1 MMTVDFKDKANIFSI
16 LLFVMLFAQALTVTW
31 LCGMWSGSPRIA
43 VQTAAASSLIL
54 TLPYFLVNGRWRWT
68 MWLVIIPLSILLFT
82 NVVYFHVFHHFYWLS
97 QINLTNVTSKIVVDG
112 GLAQISA
119 SDLLVLLE
127 PTVLGVFWLLWRRQI
142 AVKQYPGFLRVLA
155 GCLIPIIALSLFVL
169 GVRRD
174 KLYRDTVN
182 KENTWKDSLDKVSLY
197 TVHPLYKEDVWK
209 LGGPLFVAAHYFIE
223 LIPLDEPMGK
233 EELASAKLA
242 LEATADPTAGF
253 SHNVGKN
260 LILLIVES
268 FNATVL
274 GDDIQRYNPCPTVM
288 DLISDST
295 TVYVPEV
302 LTQVGEGISA
312 DGQFILNTGLYPI
325 VKRRWTPDIFRGD
338 YPSIAKALKGYHSA
352 EAICEQK
359 EFYCHD
365 QTTLS
370 YGYGHLYYNLALGE
384 GGYEEAD
391 TRLMNAVI
399 RLLPELPHPFA
410 LEITTLS
417 MHSPYDKCKVKS
429 ELNIDTGSTDI
440 DSRGVNYLRA
450 VKSFDSA
457 LCSLVSALKSSGLYD
472 DTVIAIVGDHSALNA
487 YLPQPLHTDCVP
499 LIIVNAGVCHNYARQ
514 IGQVDVFPSLLDVMG
529 VEEYVYP
536 LTGKPYR
543 GLGKSIFS
551 PAHPGGAINRQGVIL
566 GNLSFPDSIL
576 SIWDISERLIQTGFF
591 R

>member
-1 MMTVDFKDKANIFSI
+1 MKTMDFKDKANIFAF
-16 LLFVMLFAQALTVTW
+16 LLFAMLFAQALTVAW
-31 LCGMWSGSPRIA
+31 LCGMWGGSPRIA
-43 VQTAAASSLIL
+43 VQTVAASSLIL

-68 MWLVIIPLSILLFT
+68 MWLVIIPLSILLST
-82 NVVYFHVFHHFYWLS
+82 NVVYFHVFRHFYWLS

-119 SDLLVLLE
+119 SDLLVMLE

-142 AVKQYPGFLRVLA
+142 VAKQYSGFGRALA
-155 GCLIPIIALSLFVL
+155 GCLIPIIALALFVL

-174 KLYRDTVN
+174 KLYSDTIG

-223 LIPLDEPMGK
+223 LMPLDEPMSE

-242 LEATADPTAGF
+242 LDATADPTAGF
-253 SHNVGKN
+253 QHNVGKN

-274 GDDIQRYNPCPTVM
+274 GDSIQSYNPCPTVM
-288 DLISDST
+288 DLVSDST

-325 VKRRWTPDIFRGD
+325 VKRKWSPDIFRGD

-365 QTTLS
+365 QTTES
-370 YGYGHLYYNLALGE
+370 YGYDHLYYNLALGE
-384 GGYEEAD
+384 DGYEEAD

-399 RLLPELPHPFA
+399 QLLPELPRPFF

-417 MHSPYDKCKVKS
+417 MHSPYDECKVKAD
-429 ELNIDTGSTDI
+429 LTADTGSPSLDL
-440 DSRGVNYLRA
+440 RGINYLRA
-450 VKSFDSA
+450 VRSFDSA
-457 LCSLVSALKSSGLYD
+457 LLSLINALKSKGLYD

-487 YLPQPLHTDCVP
+487 YLPQPLHADCVP
-499 LIIVNAGVCHNYARQ
+499 LIIANAGAHLNYARQ
-514 IGQVDVFPSLLDVMG
+514 IGQVDVFPTLLDVMG
-529 VEEYVYP
+529 VEEYIYP

-543 GLGKSIFS
+543 GLGKSIFL
-551 PAHPGGAINRQGVIL
+551 PVHPGGAINRQGVVL

-576 SIWDISERLIQTGFF
+576 SIWDMSERLIQTGFF